1 MKGSTF
7 DRVEFR
13 ILISHGAVMV
23 IDRLYRLA
31 SIPALLLSAV
41 LVVASALPS
50 AAITLLRDADI
61 EYGLNKLAA
70 PVLSAAGLNA
80 KRVRV
85 LVVNDSSFNA
95 FVIDSQTIFVNY
107 GLILKVTS
115 PEMLQAVIAHEA
127 AHIANGH
134 LARRMQN
141 MRSANSA
148 SGLGI
153 ALAVLAAA
161 AGAGEAAAGIAIG
174 TQSSALRAFLSH
186 TRAEESSADRSAAGY
201 LTRAGITPQGLV
213 DLHQIFAGQELLSAT
228 NQDPYMRSHPLS
240 RDRLRAAKAYVSSYS
255 GQSASNAEANYW
267 FARTRGKLSA
277 FIRSPKWTKR
287 RAHEE
292 AAKDVQLMREA
303 VSYHRQRNLEKS
315 LNALN
320 GAVALRPNDAFYY
333 DLKGQILMENRRW
346 NQALSA
352 YRHAVDLAPSEP
364 LILGGY
370 GRALL
375 AAGQPKQAIKAME
388 KARAR
393 DFRDARLLRDM
404 SLAYAKTGQ
413 TGMAALVTAERYALQ
428 GRMDDAGRHAKR
440 ASALLPRGSA
450 TWRRAQDVLVAA
462 EQYQKRN
469 NK

>member
-1 MKGSTF
+1 M
-7 DRVEFR
+7 
-13 ILISHGAVMV
+13 LISHGAAMF
-23 IDRLYRLA
+23 IDRLNRLA
-31 SIPALLLSAV
+31 SIPALVLST
-41 LVVASALPS
+41 LFLVASALPS
-50 AAITLLRDADI
+50 AALGLLRDADI
-61 EYGLNKLAA
+61 EHGLSKLAA
-70 PVLSAAGLNA
+70 PVLTAAGLNA

-85 LVVNDSSFNA
+85 LVVNDASFNA
-95 FVIDSQTIFVNY
+95 FVVDSQTIFVNY

-115 PEMLQAVIAHEA
+115 PEMLQAVIGHEA

-134 LARRMQN
+134 LSRRMQN
-141 MRSANSA
+141 MRSASSI
-148 SGLGI
+148 SGLGV

-161 AGAGEAAAGIAIG
+161 AGAGEAAAGIAVG
-174 TQSSALRAFLSH
+174 TQSAAFRSFLAH

-201 LTRAGITPQGLV
+201 LTRAGISPQGLV
-213 DLHQIFAGQELLSAT
+213 DLHQVFSGQDLLSTA

-240 RDRLRAAKAYVSSYS
+240 RDRLRAAKAYVASF
-255 GQSASNAEANYW
+255 GDQSTPNAEANYW
-267 FARTRGKLSA
+267 FARVRGKLSA
-277 FIRSPKWTKR
+277 FNRSPKWTKR

-292 AAKDVQLMREA
+292 SSKDIRLMREA
-303 VSYHRQRNLEKS
+303 VAFHRQNNLKKS
-315 LNALN
+315 LVALN
-320 GAVALRPNDAFYY
+320 GALAQRPNDAYY
-333 DLKGQILMENRRW
+333 YELKGQILMENRRW
-346 NQALSA
+346 SEALTS
-352 YRHAVDLAPSEP
+352 YRQAVDLAPSEA

-375 AAGQPKQAIKAME
+375 AAGQPKQAIQAME

-404 SLAYAKTGQ
+404 SLAYAKTGR

-450 TWRRAQDVLVAA
+450 TWRRAQDVLIAA
-462 EQYQKRN
+462 EQYQKRK

>member
-1 MKGSTF
+1 M
-7 DRVEFR
+7 
-13 ILISHGAVMV
+13 LISHGAAMTF
-23 IDRLYRLA
+23 DRLSRLA
-31 SIPALLLSAV
+31 SIPALLLSA
-41 LVVASALPS
+41 LFFVASALPS

-61 EYGLNKLAA
+61 EHGLTKLAA

-85 LVVNDSSFNA
+85 LVVNDSAFNA

-107 GLILKVTS
+107 GLILKVKS

-134 LARRMQN
+134 LSRRMQN
-141 MRSANSA
+141 MRSANSV

-161 AGAGEAAAGIAIG
+161 AGAGEAAGGLAIG
-174 TQSSALRAFLSH
+174 IQSSALRSFLAH

-201 LTRAGITPQGLV
+201 LTRAGINPQGMV
-213 DLHQIFAGQELLSAT
+213 DLHQIFAGQEVLSVN
-228 NQDPYMRSHPLS
+228 NQDPYMRSHPMS
-240 RDRLRAAKAYVSSYS
+240 RDRVRAAKAYVASYGGNTS
-255 GQSASNAEANYW
+255 RDADADYW
-267 FARTRGKLSA
+267 FARVRGKLSA
-277 FIRSPKWTKR
+277 FIRSPKWTSR
-287 RAHEE
+287 RAGEE
-292 AAKDVQLMREA
+292 TSKDVRLMRESVA
-303 VSYHRQRNLEKS
+303 FHRQNKLKKS
-315 LNALN
+315 INALN
-320 GAVALRPNDAFYY
+320 AALSQRPNDAFYY

-346 NQALSA
+346 NEALSA
-352 YRHAVDLAPSEP
+352 YRRAVDLAPSEP

-375 AAGQPKQAIKAME
+375 AAGKPKQAIQAME

-413 TGMAALVTAERYALQ
+413 NGMAALVTAERYALQ

-440 ASALLPRGSA
+440 ATSLLPRGST

-462 EQYQKRN
+462 EQYQKRK

>member
-1 MKGSTF
+1 MF
-7 DRVEFR
+7 
-13 ILISHGAVMV
+13 
-23 IDRLYRLA
+23 IDRLNRLA
-31 SIPALLLSAV
+31 SIPALVLST
-41 LVVASALPS
+41 LFLVASALPS
-50 AAITLLRDADI
+50 AALGLLRDADI
-61 EYGLNKLAA
+61 EHGLSKLAA
-70 PVLSAAGLNA
+70 PVLTAAGLNA

-85 LVVNDSSFNA
+85 LVVNDASFNA
-95 FVIDSQTIFVNY
+95 FVVDSQTIFVNY

-115 PEMLQAVIAHEA
+115 PEMLQAVIGHEA

-134 LARRMQN
+134 LSRRMQN
-141 MRSANSA
+141 MRSASSI
-148 SGLGI
+148 SGLGV

-161 AGAGEAAAGIAIG
+161 AGAGEAAAGIAVG
-174 TQSSALRAFLSH
+174 TQSAAFRSFLAH

-201 LTRAGITPQGLV
+201 LTRAGISPQGLV
-213 DLHQIFAGQELLSAT
+213 DLHQVFSGQDLLSTA

-240 RDRLRAAKAYVSSYS
+240 RDRLRAAKAYVASF
-255 GQSASNAEANYW
+255 GDQSTPNAEANYW
-267 FARTRGKLSA
+267 FARVRGKLSA
-277 FIRSPKWTKR
+277 FNRSPKWTKR

-292 AAKDVQLMREA
+292 SSKDIRLMREA
-303 VSYHRQRNLEKS
+303 VAFHRQNNLKKS
-315 LNALN
+315 LVALN
-320 GAVALRPNDAFYY
+320 GALAQRPNDAYY
-333 DLKGQILMENRRW
+333 YELKGQILMENRRW
-346 NQALSA
+346 SEALTS
-352 YRHAVDLAPSEP
+352 YRQAVDLAPSEA

-375 AAGQPKQAIKAME
+375 AAGQPKQAIQAME

-404 SLAYAKTGQ
+404 SLAYAKTGR

-450 TWRRAQDVLVAA
+450 TWRRAQDVLIAA
-462 EQYQKRN
+462 EQYQKRK